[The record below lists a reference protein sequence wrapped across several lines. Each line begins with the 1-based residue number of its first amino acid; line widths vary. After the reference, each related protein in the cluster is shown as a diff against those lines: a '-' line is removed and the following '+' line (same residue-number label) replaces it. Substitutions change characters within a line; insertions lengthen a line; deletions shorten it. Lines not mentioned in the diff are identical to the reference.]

1 MSTTKPQR
9 INVEFVSAYP
19 SRPLRGEDAYAAIIG
34 DVLARMAAAL
44 GHDVTREYYVNDAG
58 AQADALAR
66 GVYAR
71 CLAPTEF
78 EADEI
83 TALAAAVRTGLSKDL
98 FEAVEADW
106 LPDVRRA
113 AVEAAMASIRE
124 GLTALD
130 VQFDT
135 FTHESSL
142 ETRGE
147 LFRLF
152 SDFARKD
159 ALMDSSGN
167 LINAAPEKPAERLM
181 LDTVS
186 RGDLRPR
193 PLTDGDGRYTYYAAD
208 LAYHSD
214 KLARGYDLL
223 IDVFRKDHSSYAPG
237 LIAGVD
243 LMSAGKAKLSVC
255 LIDPVRPTLAEESSP
270 RAPAAQG
277 LPSLEE
283 LLAYYGARLLRRL
296 FLTHAPGEPLE
307 LACCTEIR
315 TVLLDA
321 DKLCA
326 SALALP
332 ISDIDGQSLETPLT
346 EAAFN
351 ARNPHMLMKSADEL
365 AAQFIKAGKITPKGR
380 AALSQLWATLGLAQ

>member
-58 AQADALAR
+58 PQADALAR
-66 GVYAR
+66 GVFAR
-71 CLAPTEF
+71 CVAPSEF
-78 EADEI
+78 ESDEI
-83 TALAAAVRTGLSKDL
+83 TALAATVRQGLPKEL
-98 FEAVEADW
+98 FTAAEADW
-106 LPDVRRA
+106 LPLVRRA
-113 AVEAAMASIRE
+113 AVQAAMASIGE
-124 GLTALD
+124 GLAALE

-147 LFRLF
+147 LPRLF

-167 LINAAPEKPAERLM
+167 LITTAPETPTARLM

-223 IDVFRKDHSSYAPG
+223 IDVFRKDHASYAPG

-243 LMSAGKAKLSVC
+243 LISAGQAQLLVC
-255 LIDPVRPTLAEESSP
+255 LIDPVRPALAQEMSP
-270 RAPAAQG
+270 RAPAATA
-277 LPSLEE
+277 LPSLEA
-283 LLAYYGARLLRRL
+283 LLAYYGPRLLRRL
-296 FLTHAPGEPLE
+296 FLSHTPGEPLVLNCDAATRTE
-307 LACCTEIR
+307 LLRAEEACTNAR
-315 TVLLDA
+315 
-321 DKLCA
+321 
-326 SALALP
+326 ALP
-332 ISDIDGQSLETPLT
+332 LGGTEPPEPASPPI
-346 EAAFN
+346 EAAFI
-351 ARNPHMLMKSADEL
+351 AKSPHMLMASTDAL
-365 AAQFIKAGKITPKGR
+365 AAECLHMGAITSR
-380 AALSQLWATLGLAQ
+380 AKDILEQSLSALGLAQ

>member
-34 DVLARMAAAL
+34 DVLARMATAL
-44 GHDVTREYYVNDAG
+44 GHEVTREYYVNDAG
-58 AQADALAR
+58 PQADALAR

-71 CLAPTEF
+71 CLAPAEF
-78 EADEI
+78 DADEI
-83 TALAAAVRTGLSKDL
+83 TALTATVRKGLPEHL
-98 FEAVEADW
+98 FTAPEAGW
-106 LPDVRRA
+106 LIPVRRA
-113 AVEAAMASIRE
+113 AVDAAMASIRA
-124 GLTALD
+124 GLAALN
-130 VQFDT
+130 VRFDT

-147 LFRLF
+147 LARLLK
-152 SDFARKD
+152 DFARQD

-167 LINAAPEKPAERLM
+167 LVSDAPDTPTDRLM

-214 KLARGYDLL
+214 KLARDYDLL

-237 LIAGVD
+237 LVAGVD

-255 LIDPVRPTLAEESSP
+255 LIDPVRPATGEEPSP
-270 RAPAAQG
+270 RAPAATA
-277 LPSLEE
+277 LPSLDE
-283 LLAYYGARLLRRL
+283 LLAFYGAGLLRRL
-296 FLTHAPGEPLE
+296 FLAHAPGEPLE
-307 LACCTEIR
+307 LACDTTTR
-315 TVLLDA
+315 TALKLAEDA
-321 DKLCA
+321 CRA
-326 SALALP
+326 ALALP
-332 ISDIDGQSLETPLT
+332 EGRTGRQTTAAVLIA
-346 EAAFN
+346 EAFT
-351 ARNPHMLMKSADEL
+351 ARNPHTLIAKADEL
-365 AAQFIKAGKITPKGR
+365 AAQCLTAGTISKDARETLEQLQ
-380 AALSQLWATLGLAQ
+380 AALGFTP